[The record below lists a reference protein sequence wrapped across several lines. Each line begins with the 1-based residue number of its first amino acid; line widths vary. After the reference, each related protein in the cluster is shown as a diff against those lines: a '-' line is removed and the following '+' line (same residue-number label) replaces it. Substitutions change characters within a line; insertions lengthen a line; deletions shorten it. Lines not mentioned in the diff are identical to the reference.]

1 MLRAE
6 SNSSRARCQRRRNGE
21 VMVLL
26 PDTLALIELI
36 RDKRIPRRRWIST
49 RGDLESASFLFY
61 AKRHDSSWTQE
72 RVSAALK
79 CWQGKCKSIKDN
91 DGKELCALGK
101 AKGDEG
107 RSVHGDD
114 GTRICH
120 GRHWCLGARPVILKT
135 GGVLGVSGL
144 RPAFKALCA

>member
-1 MLRAE
+1 M
-6 SNSSRARCQRRRNGE
+6 
-21 VMVLL
+21 LL

-79 CWQGKCKSIKDN
+79 CWQGKCMSIKDN
-91 DGKELCALGK
+91 DGKESAL
-101 AKGDEG
+101 
-107 RSVHGDD
+107 
-114 GTRICH
+114 
-120 GRHWCLGARPVILKT
+120 WARPKATREGASTAMTARESATVVT
-135 GGVLGVSGL
+135 G
-144 RPAFKALCA
+144 ALAQGR